1 MTTDHWLDSGKTS
14 QRDVRGNGA
23 TRRLSERVIE
33 MIERLGSRYHRLV
46 LVKVA
51 PIADETRA
59 ARLDSRSPASSA
71 KMKQRFGRY
80 PGGFAKRREP
90 DKVRLLLE

>member
-33 MIERLGSRYHRLV
+33 MIERVGSRYHRLV

-51 PIADETRA
+51 PTADKMRA
-59 ARLDSRSPASSA
+59 ALLDSGSPASS
-71 KMKQRFGRY
+71 GRC
-80 PGGFAKRREP
+80 PGGLAKRREP
-90 DKVRLLLE
+90 DKVQLLLE